1 MGRCG
6 AGRMGLPSLV
16 PGLSPGE
23 PRHRG
28 QSARIPA
35 IASSAV
41 SPAPTPRGPARPQPL
56 LLLPLAGL
64 LLVGCVPA
72 HRRASWAIY
81 PLQRVQP
88 HDGLAVVSQPDG
100 YGLHL
105 WLETD
110 TSQRDTCRPRWLVD
124 PARLFNGN
132 GTAPFS
138 SGVASRTEFFEA
150 VARADVRR
158 ALRRELEALCRARA
172 PRSRWQWLEP
182 PRRAAE
188 VRVERFPLLEEPD
201 LLAPAA
207 EVREQEEALLRGADG
222 AAGQPQP

>member
-1 MGRCG
+1 M
-6 AGRMGLPSLV
+6 P
-16 PGLSPGE
+16 
-23 PRHRG
+23 
-28 QSARIPA
+28 
-35 IASSAV
+35 
-41 SPAPTPRGPARPQPL
+41 PAPTARGPARPQPL
-56 LLLPLAGL
+56 LPLALAGL
-64 LLVGCVPA
+64 LLAGCVPA

-110 TSQRDTCRPRWLVD
+110 TSQRGTCRPRWLVD

-138 SGVASRTEFFEA
+138 SGVASRAEFFEA

-172 PRSRWQWLEP
+172 PRSSWQWTEP
-182 PRRAAE
+182 PRSAAE
-188 VRVERFPLLEEPD
+188 VKVERFPLLEESD
-201 LLAPAA
+201 LLPPAA
-207 EVREQEEALLRGADG
+207 EVREQEEALLRGGG
-222 AAGQPQP
+222 APAGQAQP